1 MVFRKL
7 QIILN
12 IFGFALLKVR
22 SYNDLKE
29 GERVNNRLKTIFL
42 FLIQND
48 DQFVTVKELS
58 HRFSMSMRTAYNDLN
73 QIDDFLCKNNF
84 VSLAREKNKGVM
96 LQMDNEEKR
105 RLQSMIW
112 SGEAQSFSP
121 KERTLQIIRYLLE
134 GFDDITIDEI
144 SNHFQYSRNTIV
156 NDLKKVKIWIDRH
169 DLKLGTYPYKGI
181 CIEGDERSVR
191 AAWTECITEEKQG
204 KNLLND
210 LNIWGRISGKDEA
223 VRLIQS
229 VSDLEEEL
237 HTRLSDEAYSRI
249 VLSLGFT
256 IYRIRNGRYIEEDFL
271 YPGLQ
276 ESNEYQVISKKTSHL
291 EKKFGVHFSKK
302 ETAYISSLFIAS
314 SLQDEKN
321 FGKIVNQWL
330 PLQIVVRKLIK
341 AVEKE
346 LDAELMQDE
355 QLFYGLL
362 AHLRPAYYRILCG
375 MPLGNPMYEYV
386 MENFGLIHE
395 KVMSSIFW
403 AEKDLGVSFPEEEV
417 SFLTICF
424 AAALERQK
432 KRKKRLPRV
441 MVVCSTGTSTS
452 QMLLSQ
458 LKSRFQISLLGAFP
472 ARKVDDILRRQNV
485 DLIISTV
492 ELIRDGVKIIKVS
505 AVLSKN
511 DMERLSDMLSS
522 IDTKI
527 SIDEI
532 LEMMK
537 HYGTIQDEGG
547 LKKELEQYFESET
560 TALIKTGKDRD
571 PMLIEVLNED
581 LIEANAEI
589 KTRDEAVRESGRLLC
604 RQGFAEECYVEAMIQ
619 NVKENGTYIVIAPGI
634 AMPHARPEC
643 GAKKIG
649 ISLMTLKEP
658 VVFGHKVNDPVK
670 IVIGL
675 CAVDH
680 QTHLAALSEL
690 VEILND
696 KEKIEL
702 ILQAESPKE
711 IMNVVKKGAVLC

>member
-1 MVFRKL
+1 M
-7 QIILN
+7 
-12 IFGFALLKVR
+12 
-22 SYNDLKE
+22 
-29 GERVNNRLKTIFL
+29 NNRLKTIFL

-48 DQFVTVKELS
+48 DQYITVRDLS
-58 HRFSMSMRTAYNDLN
+58 RRFSISMRTAYNDLN
-73 QIDDFLCKNNF
+73 RIGDFLCENGFIN
-84 VSLAREKNKGVM
+84 LNREKNKGIM
-96 LQMDNEEKR
+96 LRLDNQEKR
-105 RLQSMIW
+105 RLQKMIW
-112 SGEAQSFSP
+112 SGEDQNISP
-121 KERTLQIIRYLLE
+121 RERSIKITRYLLE
-134 GFDDITIDEI
+134 CLDYITIDEI

-156 NDLKKVKIWIDRH
+156 NDLKKVKGWMSGH
-169 DLKLGTYPYKGI
+169 ELKLVTYPYRGI
-181 CIEGDERSVR
+181 CIEGEEHSVR
-191 AAWTECITEEKQG
+191 AAWTACLTEERQG
-204 KNLLND
+204 KNLINEPKL
-210 LNIWGRISGKDEA
+210 WGTVIGKDEA
-223 VRLIQS
+223 LKLIQT
-229 VSDLEEEL
+229 VSELEEEL
-237 HTRLSDEAYSRI
+237 QTRLSDEAYSRI
-249 VLSLGFT
+249 VFSLGFSL
-256 IYRIRNGRYIEEDFL
+256 YRIRNGREIEEDFL
-271 YPGLQ
+271 YPGLE
-276 ESNEYQVISKKTSHL
+276 ESNEYQIISRR
-291 EKKFGVHFSKK
+291 EKKFGVFFSEK
-302 ETAYISSLFIAS
+302 EKAYLSSLFIAS

-330 PLQIVVRKLIK
+330 PLQIVVRKFIK
-341 AVEKE
+341 AMEEE
-346 LDAELMQDE
+346 LAAELMQDR

-375 MPLGNPMYEYV
+375 MPADNPMYEYV
-386 MENFGLIHE
+386 IENFRFIHE
-395 KVMSSIFW
+395 KVMEQICL
-403 AEKDLGVSFPEEEV
+403 AERDLGILFPEEEV

-432 KRKKRLPRV
+432 KKKKRIPRV

-472 ARKVDDILRRQNV
+472 ARKVDDILESQEV

-492 ELIRDGVKIIKVS
+492 ELIRDNVKIIKVS
-505 AVLSKN
+505 PVLSEN
-511 DMERLSDMLSS
+511 DMARLSELLGS

-527 SIDEI
+527 SVDKI
-532 LEMMK
+532 LEIMK
-537 HYGTIQDEGG
+537 RHGMIRDEGG
-547 LKKELEQYFESET
+547 LKRELEQYFKSET
-560 TALIKTGKDRD
+560 TELITTGKDRD

-581 LIEANAEI
+581 LIETNAEM

-604 RQGFAEECYVEAMIQ
+604 SQGFAEERYIDAMIQ

-643 GAKKIG
+643 GANKIG

-680 QTHLAALSEL
+680 QTHLTALSEL

-702 ILQAESPKE
+702 ILKAGSPKE
-711 IMNVVKKGAVLC
+711 IMDVVKKGAALC

>member
-1 MVFRKL
+1 M
-7 QIILN
+7 
-12 IFGFALLKVR
+12 
-22 SYNDLKE
+22 
-29 GERVNNRLKTIFL
+29 NNRLKTIFL

-48 DQFVTVKELS
+48 DQYITVRDLS
-58 HRFSMSMRTAYNDLN
+58 RRFSISMRTAYNDLN
-73 QIDDFLCKNNF
+73 RIGDFLCENGFIN
-84 VSLAREKNKGVM
+84 LNREKNKGIM
-96 LQMDNEEKR
+96 LRLDNQEKR
-105 RLQSMIW
+105 RLQKMIW
-112 SGEAQSFSP
+112 SGEDQNISP
-121 KERTLQIIRYLLE
+121 RERSIKITRYLLE
-134 GFDDITIDEI
+134 CLDYITIDEI

-156 NDLKKVKIWIDRH
+156 NDLKKVKGWMSGH
-169 DLKLGTYPYKGI
+169 ELKLVTYPYRGI
-181 CIEGDERSVR
+181 CIEGEEHSVR
-191 AAWTECITEEKQG
+191 VAWTACLTEERQG
-204 KNLLND
+204 KNLINEPKL
-210 LNIWGRISGKDEA
+210 WGTVIGKDEA
-223 VRLIQS
+223 LKLIQT

-237 HTRLSDEAYSRI
+237 QTRLSDEAYSRI
-249 VLSLGFT
+249 VFSLGFSL
-256 IYRIRNGRYIEEDFL
+256 YRIRNGREIEEDFL
-271 YPGLQ
+271 YPGLE
-276 ESNEYQVISKKTSHL
+276 ESNEYQIISGRGREL
-291 EKKFGVHFSKK
+291 EKKFGVFFSEK
-302 ETAYISSLFIAS
+302 EKAYLSSLFIAS

-330 PLQIVVRKLIK
+330 PLQIVVRKFIK
-341 AVEKE
+341 AMEEE
-346 LDAELMQDE
+346 LGAELMQDR

-375 MPLGNPMYEYV
+375 MPADNPMYEYV
-386 MENFGLIHE
+386 IENFRFIHE
-395 KVMSSIFW
+395 KVMEQICL
-403 AEKDLGVSFPEEEV
+403 AERDLGILFPEEEV

-432 KRKKRLPRV
+432 KKKKRIPRV
-441 MVVCSTGTSTS
+441 MVICSTGTSTS

-472 ARKVDDILRRQNV
+472 ARKVDDILSQEV

-492 ELIRDGVKIIKVS
+492 ELIRDNVKIIKVS
-505 AVLSKN
+505 PVLSEN
-511 DMERLSDMLSS
+511 DMARLSELLGS

-527 SIDEI
+527 SVDKI
-532 LEMMK
+532 LEIMK
-537 HYGTIQDEGG
+537 RHGMIRNEGG
-547 LKKELEQYFESET
+547 MKRELEQYFKSET
-560 TALIKTGKDRD
+560 TELITTGKDRD

-581 LIEANAEI
+581 LIETNAEM

-604 RQGFAEECYVEAMIQ
+604 SQGFAEERYIDAMIQ

-680 QTHLAALSEL
+680 QTHLTALSEL

-702 ILQAESPKE
+702 ILKAGSPKE
-711 IMNVVKKGAVLC
+711 IMDVVKKGAALC

>member
-1 MVFRKL
+1 M
-7 QIILN
+7 
-12 IFGFALLKVR
+12 
-22 SYNDLKE
+22 
-29 GERVNNRLKTIFL
+29 NNRLKTIFL

-48 DQFVTVKELS
+48 DQYITVRDLS
-58 HRFSMSMRTAYNDLN
+58 RRFSISMRTAYNDLN
-73 QIDDFLCKNNF
+73 RIGDFLCENGFIN
-84 VSLAREKNKGVM
+84 LNREKNKGIM
-96 LQMDNEEKR
+96 LRLDNQEKR
-105 RLQSMIW
+105 RLQKMIW
-112 SGEAQSFSP
+112 SGEDQNISP
-121 KERTLQIIRYLLE
+121 RERSIKITRYLLE
-134 GFDDITIDEI
+134 CLDYITIDEI

-156 NDLKKVKIWIDRH
+156 NDLKKVKGWMSGH
-169 DLKLGTYPYKGI
+169 ELKLVTYPYRGI
-181 CIEGDERSVR
+181 CIEGEEHSVR
-191 AAWTECITEEKQG
+191 VAWTACLTEERQG
-204 KNLLND
+204 KNLINEPKL
-210 LNIWGRISGKDEA
+210 WGTVIGKDEA
-223 VRLIQS
+223 LKLIQT

-237 HTRLSDEAYSRI
+237 QTRLSDEAYSRI
-249 VLSLGFT
+249 VFSLGFSL
-256 IYRIRNGRYIEEDFL
+256 YRIRNGREIEEDFL
-271 YPGLQ
+271 YPGLE
-276 ESNEYQVISKKTSHL
+276 ESNEYQIISGRGREL
-291 EKKFGVHFSKK
+291 EKKFGVFFSEK
-302 ETAYISSLFIAS
+302 EKAYLSSLFIAS

-330 PLQIVVRKLIK
+330 PLQIVVRKFIK
-341 AVEKE
+341 AMEEE
-346 LDAELMQDE
+346 LGAELMQDR

-375 MPLGNPMYEYV
+375 MPADSPMYEYV
-386 MENFGLIHE
+386 IENFRFIHE
-395 KVMSSIFW
+395 QICL
-403 AEKDLGVSFPEEEV
+403 AERDLGILFPEEEV

-432 KRKKRLPRV
+432 KKKKRIPRV
-441 MVVCSTGTSTS
+441 MVICSTGTSTS

-472 ARKVDDILRRQNV
+472 ARKVDDILESQEV

-492 ELIRDGVKIIKVS
+492 ELIRDNVKIIKVS
-505 AVLSKN
+505 PVLSEN
-511 DMERLSDMLSS
+511 DMARLSELLGS

-527 SIDEI
+527 SVDKI
-532 LEMMK
+532 LEIMERHGM
-537 HYGTIQDEGG
+537 IRNEGG
-547 LKKELEQYFESET
+547 MKRELEQYFKSET
-560 TALIKTGKDRD
+560 TELITTGKDRD

-581 LIEANAEI
+581 LIETNAEM

-604 RQGFAEECYVEAMIQ
+604 SQGFAEERYIDAMIQ

-680 QTHLAALSEL
+680 QTHLTALSEL

-702 ILQAESPKE
+702 ILKAGSPKE
-711 IMNVVKKGAVLC
+711 IMDVVKKGAALC